1 MKKLITLLIIT
12 IFSFCAY
19 SQESAKPSFGVKL
32 ERNVD
37 LAVIEGKTYYNVIV
51 ELDAASIGDMFKEG
65 VKVTVK
71 DGENPKKKIYKKRFS
86 KSYLYGFSDG
96 TIQVGKGNVLT
107 QLTLFKSKDTGNW
120 LMEIKEKGIY

>member
-12 IFSFCAY
+12 IFSFCAH

-51 ELDAASIGDMFKEG
+51 ELDAASIEDMFKEG